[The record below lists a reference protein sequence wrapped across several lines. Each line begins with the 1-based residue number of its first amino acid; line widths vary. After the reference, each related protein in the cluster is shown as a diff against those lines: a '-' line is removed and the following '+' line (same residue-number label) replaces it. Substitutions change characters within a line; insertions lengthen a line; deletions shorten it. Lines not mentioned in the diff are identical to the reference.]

1 MIGVGPVVGS
11 ALAIGAFLVPV
22 ARHRSQQLSI
32 QSARRQSVPELVDL
46 FRLAVGAGRSVH
58 QVVDVVEPYAPEVF
72 ASTLTEVRRRVALGQ
87 RFGDALDAF
96 DELGEPV
103 RPLVASLRAAA
114 FDGVALGPALER
126 VAVDARL
133 QRPKTPSATSL
144 STCSLHSPSVW
155 AVSDRPFSDDLA
167 QLSSLV
173 AVPLPPSTSRDRR
186 SLYEQFHQSF
196 TSCHQ

>member
-46 FRLAVGAGRSVH
+46 FRLAVGADLSVH
-58 QVVDVVEPYAPEVF
+58 QVVDVVEPHAPEVF
-72 ASTLTEVRRRVALGQ
+72 ASALAEVRRRVALGQ
-87 RFGDALDAF
+87 RFGDALDVF

-126 VAVDARL
+126 VAADARL
-133 QRPKTPSATSL
+133 QRRRWAEINARKLPVQLLFPLVLCILPAFGLLAIVPLVVTSL
-144 STCSLHSPSVW
+144 SSLHW
-155 AVSDRPFSDDLA
+155 
-167 QLSSLV
+167 
-173 AVPLPPSTSRDRR
+173 
-186 SLYEQFHQSF
+186 
-196 TSCHQ
+196 

>member
-22 ARHRSQQLSI
+22 ARYRSQQLSI

-58 QVVDVVEPYAPEVF
+58 QVVDVVEPHAPEVF

-114 FDGVALGPALER
+114 FDGVAA
-126 VAVDARL
+126 DARL
-133 QRPKTPSATSL
+133 QRRRWVEINARKLPVQLLFPLVLCILPAFGLLAIVPLVMTSL
-144 STCSLHSPSVW
+144 SSLHW
-155 AVSDRPFSDDLA
+155 
-167 QLSSLV
+167 
-173 AVPLPPSTSRDRR
+173 
-186 SLYEQFHQSF
+186 
-196 TSCHQ
+196 